1 MTKGTTLA
9 PSPRDNPVLR
19 GHQQSESV
27 LIKAA
32 NSGRLAHAWLLAGP
46 RGIGKSTLAYRFA
59 RYLLS
64 RVDDGGL
71 FGDAAAADMA
81 MDPDNPVFRR
91 VASGG
96 HPDLFTLARSVNPKT
111 DKLRNEIVI
120 GDVRAAIDFVR
131 LTSGEGGWRVVI
143 VDTADD
149 MNPSSANAI
158 LKLLEEPP
166 GAAIILLVSHA
177 PGQLLA
183 TIRSRCR
190 VLPMPPL
197 DAECVREL
205 LVEYRPELSPADI
218 QTLASLADGSI
229 GDALAFADAG
239 GLTLYHEMIGLLA
252 GLKSLDIAAVHALG
266 DRLGRANATEAYKT
280 FTRLLEDWL
289 SRLARTMAR
298 GAVPAENATGENAAI
313 AAFGGRLA
321 QTSEVWEKVSRL
333 FAQAE
338 RANLDHKQV
347 VINAFLTMQTAVQS

>member
-1 MTKGTTLA
+1 MTRDVAL
-9 PSPRDNPVLR
+9 PLLPRENPVLR
-19 GHQQSESV
+19 GHERSESL
-27 LIKAA
+27 LIEAA

-46 RGIGKSTLAYRFA
+46 GGIGKSTLAYRFA

-71 FGDAAAADMA
+71 FGEAPAADMGI
-81 MDPDNPVFRR
+81 DPDNLVFRC

-96 HPDLFTLARSVNPKT
+96 HPDLFTIARSVNPKT
-111 DKLRNEIVI
+111 NKLRNEIVVD
-120 GDVRAAIDFVR
+120 DVRNAIDFFR

-143 VDTADD
+143 VDVADE
-149 MNPSSANAI
+149 MNRSSANAI

-166 GAAIILLVSHA
+166 RAAIILLVSHA

-190 VLPMPPL
+190 VLPMQPL
-197 DAECVREL
+197 DDECVREL
-205 LVEYRPELSPADI
+205 LMTYRPELSPADT
-218 QTLASLADGSI
+218 QTLTGLADGSI

-239 GLTLYHEMIGLLA
+239 GLALYQEMIGLLG
-252 GLKSLDIAAVHALG
+252 GLQSLDIAAVHALG
-266 DRLGRANATEAYKT
+266 DRLGRINATDAYKT
-280 FTRLLEDWL
+280 FTRMLEDWL
-289 SRLARTMAR
+289 GRLARTMAR
-298 GAVPAENATGENAAI
+298 GAVPAGIAPGENAAI
-313 AAFGGRLA
+313 AAFGDRLT

-347 VINAFLTMQTAVQS
+347 VISAFLTMQTAVQP